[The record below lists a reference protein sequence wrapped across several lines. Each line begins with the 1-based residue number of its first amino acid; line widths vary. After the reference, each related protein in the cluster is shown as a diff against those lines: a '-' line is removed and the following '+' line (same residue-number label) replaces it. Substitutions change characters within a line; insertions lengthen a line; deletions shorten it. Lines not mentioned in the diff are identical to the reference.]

1 MKFTFLNKTVL
12 GLSLLLVMGFG
23 LVSCEKL
30 GLTAP
35 KMDTAEAVQRV
46 FDTYAANVDTTQYKP
61 IEIKWYEIDKL
72 SNELM
77 YMNIESVS
85 KDDNK
90 VYSQSSKIAG
100 DNQAAGEIE
109 LSKYKNRT
117 TYDFEKLTW
126 ISLSDIDVD
135 VIVKQIEDAKAQ
147 IPEEYIFKSVSEYT
161 IEVNQ
166 RSKELKSEF
175 EIRLTKRGEPT
186 ETRGRQI
193 ITNYYEVEFI
203 GLPDGTAK
211 MKD

>member
-12 GLSLLLVMGFG
+12 GLSFLFVVGLS

-46 FDTYAANVDTTQYKP
+46 VTSFTENVDTTKYRP
-61 IEIKWYEIDKL
+61 IQIRWYEIDKL
-72 SNELM
+72 SNDLA

-85 KDDNK
+85 KEDNL
-90 VYSQSSKIAG
+90 VYTQSSKIAG

-117 TYDFEKLTW
+117 SYDFEKLTW

-135 VIVKQIEDAKAQ
+135 LIIKQIENAKAQ
-147 IPEEYIFKSVSEYT
+147 IPEEYAFRSVSEYT
-161 IEVNQ
+161 IEANP
-166 RSKELKSEF
+166 RTKELKSKF
-175 EIRLTKRGEPT
+175 ELRLVKKGEST
-186 ETRGRQI
+186 EVRGRQI
-193 ITNYYEVEFI
+193 ITNFYEVEFI
-203 GLPDGTAK
+203 GLPDGTAE